1 MFPFVDGFHWTFGH
15 VLFLS
20 VFGAVLAVIG
30 VTLLMS
36 LRRSAR
42 VAASGQAETI
52 RWKSDFHD
60 LAESERQ
67 CRHELAGR
75 VNHRQCHNEFDCR
88 KCETHPKLVN
98 AIAADEFDV
107 SAYGLSY
114 PADRLYHRGQ
124 TWVRQEADGTLTVG
138 LTDLGRRLLG
148 RPDSVELPS
157 PGDRLFANGKGW
169 TLTRNGVTA
178 RLLSPV
184 DGEVLEVGG
193 PDQEFY
199 LRVKPSTA
207 HPNLAHLLRGAEVSG
222 WVRSQLERLQILT
235 TPEGAKASLA
245 DGGVLMDDLP
255 KAQPDADWDKVYG
268 EIFLEP

>member
-30 VTLLMS
+30 VTLLVS
-36 LRRSAR
+36 VRRAAR
-42 VAASGQAETI
+42 VAQSGLADAI

-60 LAESERQ
+60 LAECDRQ

-75 VNHRQCHNEFDCR
+75 VEHRHCHNEFDCR
-88 KCETHPKLVN
+88 ECETHPKLVH
-98 AIAADEFDV
+98 AAAAEQFDAG
-107 SAYGLSY
+107 AYGLSY

-124 TWVRQEADGTLTVG
+124 TWVHREADGTLTVG

-148 RPDSVELPS
+148 RPDRVELPS
-157 PGDRLFANGKGW
+157 LGDRLVANGRGW
-169 TLTRNGVTA
+169 TVTRNLVQV

-184 DGEVLEVGG
+184 DGEVVEVGG

-199 LRVKPSTA
+199 LRLKPAVA

-235 TPEGAKASLA
+235 TPGGARASLA
-245 DGGVLMDDLP
+245 DGGVLLDDLP
-255 KAQPDADWDKVYG
+255 QAQPGADWDKVYG
-268 EIFLEP
+268 ELFLEP